1 MAMKIVSP
9 QALGT
14 AINDE
19 RKKKGLSQENLGKM
33 VGVDQTTV
41 SYIENG
47 KAGVRLSTILLL
59 LAALELDL
67 FVQPRT
73 AAQQMPTG
81 DRW

>member
-1 MAMKIVSP
+1 MKIASP
-9 QALGT
+9 QTLGT
-14 AINDE
+14 VIKDE

-47 KAGVRLSTILLL
+47 KPGVRLSTILLL

-67 FVQPRT
+67 LIQPRT
-73 AAQQMPTG
+73 AEQQMPSG